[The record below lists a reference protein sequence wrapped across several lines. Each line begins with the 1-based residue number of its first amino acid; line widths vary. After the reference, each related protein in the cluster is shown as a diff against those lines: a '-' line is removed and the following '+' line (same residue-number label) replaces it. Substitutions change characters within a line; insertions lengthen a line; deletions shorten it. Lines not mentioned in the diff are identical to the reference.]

1 MNGPVGEN
9 VEVVFDPVVEDEEI
23 VMGVVEERNHCWRDD
38 ERGGVHGGGAL
49 LYAQR
54 RWRFRRLP
62 IKIS

>member
-9 VEVVFDPVVEDEEI
+9 VEVVFDPFVEDEEI
-23 VMGVVEERNHCWRDD
+23 AKDVVQERSHCWRDD
-38 ERGGVHGGGAL
+38 EWGGVHGGGVL